1 VFSIWMAFEGS
12 TRNFGSF
19 GEETDKT
26 TYLHQIVLT
35 ERGDGVTSIKRRHR
49 DLSADAVRVRELTT
63 ASGRNR
69 LNSDLEDSTL

>member
-1 VFSIWMAFEGS
+1 VFSTWMAFEGS
-12 TRNFGSF
+12 T
-19 GEETDKT
+19 
-26 TYLHQIVLT
+26 QC
-35 ERGDGVTSIKRRHR
+35 GDGVASIKRRHR